1 MRQSEFLYPQRCG
14 TTCYPGSLIILL
26 SLTVLNTFIASGL
39 ISELMKVFFIAL
51 LKERS
56 KESSRIPKR
65 NGAKI
70 CIHKIG
76 VVSLPNFFLIYCI
89 VSKKSNDT
97 APHKIGN
104 YDNFTALQAYTPT
117 PVKGTV

>member
-76 VVSLPNFFLIYCI
+76 VYVTHVNSSVEYLRRHVITLLTCAMKAIARRVIESPSVIRARDRM
-89 VSKKSNDT
+89 S
-97 APHKIGN
+97 
-104 YDNFTALQAYTPT
+104 
-117 PVKGTV
+117 